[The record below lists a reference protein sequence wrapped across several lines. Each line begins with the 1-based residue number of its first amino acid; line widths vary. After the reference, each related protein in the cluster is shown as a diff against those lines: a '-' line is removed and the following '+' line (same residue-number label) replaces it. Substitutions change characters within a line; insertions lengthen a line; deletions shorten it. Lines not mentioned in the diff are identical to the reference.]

1 LQQRAID
8 AGHKL
13 ASHILTGETMGALT
27 THVLDT
33 AAGKPGA
40 GIVVE
45 LFRLG
50 TSRTLLMS
58 ATTNSDGRCD
68 QPLLQGMEFERGQYE
83 LVFHAGSYFARQA
96 GMESAE
102 RTQQQHAQQQPG
114 LPFLDQVVVRFGVA
128 DARQN
133 YHVPLLISPFGYT
146 TYRGS

>member
-1 LQQRAID
+1 
-8 AGHKL
+8 
-13 ASHILTGETMGALT
+13 MGALT

-50 TSRTLLMS
+50 TSRTLLIS

-83 LVFHAGSYFARQA
+83 LVFHAGAYFARQA
-96 GMESAE
+96 KEQAPKQ
-102 RTQQQHAQQQPG
+102 RTPQQPG

>member
-1 LQQRAID
+1 
-8 AGHKL
+8 
-13 ASHILTGETMGALT
+13 MGALT

-50 TSRTLLMS
+50 TSRTLLLT

-68 QPLLQGMEFERGQYE
+68 QPLLQGVAFERGEYE
-83 LVFHAGSYFARQA
+83 LVFHAGAYFARQA
-96 GMESAE
+96 GEHPSDRPE
-102 RTQQQHAQQQPG
+102 F
-114 LPFLDQVVVRFGVA
+114 PFLDQVAVRFGVA
-128 DARQN
+128 DAQQN

-146 TYRGS
+146 IYRGS

>member
-1 LQQRAID
+1 MRPLQQRAID

-13 ASHILTGETMGALT
+13 ASHILSGETMGALT

-58 ATTNSDGRCD
+58 STTNSDGRCD
-68 QPLLQGMEFERGQYE
+68 QPLLQGLEFDSGQYE
-83 LVFHAGSYFARQA
+83 LVFHAGAYFVRQA
-96 GMESAE
+96 KE
-102 RTQQQHAQQQPG
+102 QPS
-114 LPFLDQVVVRFGVA
+114 LPFLDHVVIRFGVA

>member
-1 LQQRAID
+1 
-8 AGHKL
+8 
-13 ASHILTGETMGALT
+13 MGALT

-40 GIVVE
+40 GIDVE

-50 TSRTLLMS
+50 TLRRLIVK

-68 QPLLQGMEFERGQYE
+68 QPLLQGTAFERGEYE
-83 LVFHAGSYFARQA
+83 LVFHAGAYFARQSR
-96 GMESAE
+96 E
-102 RTQQQHAQQQPG
+102 QPEG
-114 LPFLDQVVVRFGVA
+114 QPKARPEVPFLDQVVVRFGVA
-128 DARQN
+128 DAQQN

>member
-1 LQQRAID
+1 
-8 AGHKL
+8 
-13 ASHILTGETMGALT
+13 MGALT

-50 TSRTLLMS
+50 TSRHLLLTS
-58 ATTNSDGRCD
+58 ITNSDGRCD
-68 QPLLQGMEFERGQYE
+68 QPLLHGTALETGQYE
-83 LVFHAGSYFARQA
+83 LVFHAGAYFARQA
-96 GMESAE
+96 REQTAD
-102 RTQQQHAQQQPG
+102 QPKEQLG

-128 DARQN
+128 DAQQN

>member
-1 LQQRAID
+1 
-8 AGHKL
+8 
-13 ASHILTGETMGALT
+13 MGTLT

-40 GIVVE
+40 GIEIE
-45 LFRLG
+45 LYRLG
-50 TSRTLLMS
+50 ASRQLLHT

-68 QPLLQGMEFERGQYE
+68 QPLLQGTALERGQYE
-83 LVFHAGSYFARQA
+83 LVFHAGAYFARQA
-96 GMESAE
+96 RKQPEE
-102 RTQQQHAQQQPG
+102 QPG

-128 DARQN
+128 DAQQN

>member
-1 LQQRAID
+1 
-8 AGHKL
+8 
-13 ASHILTGETMGALT
+13 MGALT

-50 TSRTLLMS
+50 TSRTLLLT

-83 LVFHAGSYFARQA
+83 LVFHAGVYFAQQA
-96 GMESAE
+96 NEQAPQQ
-102 RTQQQHAQQQPG
+102 RTPQQPA
-114 LPFLDQVVVRFGVA
+114 LPFLDHVVVRFGVA

>member
-8 AGHKL
+8 VGHKL
-13 ASHILTGETMGALT
+13 ASHILNGETMGALT

-50 TSRTLLMS
+50 ASRTLLLT

-68 QPLLQGMEFERGQYE
+68 QPLLQGTAFERGQYE
-83 LVFHAGSYFARQA
+83 LVFHAGAHFARQTK
-96 GMESAE
+96 EQTDERSA
-102 RTQQQHAQQQPG
+102 QQHG

>member
-50 TSRTLLMS
+50 KSRTLLMS

-83 LVFHAGSYFARQA
+83 LVFHAGAYFARQA
-96 GMESAE
+96 KEQARE
-102 RTQQQHAQQQPG
+102 QPG
-114 LPFLDQVVVRFGVA
+114 LPFLDQVIVRFGVA
-128 DARQN
+128 DAQQN

>member
-1 LQQRAID
+1 
-8 AGHKL
+8 
-13 ASHILTGETMGALT
+13 MGALT

-40 GIVVE
+40 GMVVE

-50 TSRTLLMS
+50 TSRTLLMTV
-58 ATTNSDGRCD
+58 TTNSDGRCD
-68 QPLLQGMEFERGQYE
+68 QPLLQGMEFETGQYE
-83 LVFHAGSYFARQA
+83 LVFHAGAYFARQA
-96 GMESAE
+96 KEQTPQQ
-102 RTQQQHAQQQPG
+102 RTPQQTR